1 MIYGITGNTQKEK
14 LWEPV
19 AELVRW
25 FMTESVP
32 FLLQSEIA
40 DGLADRGLLSSETCH
55 QHRSDAP
62 AADTDIILSFGGDG
76 TMLLSAHEVGTH
88 ETPIL
93 GVNIGRL
100 GFLAEIEVSQLP
112 ETIRCLEKGDY
123 RIEPRMLLSADV
135 RDESGT
141 ASYWAL
147 NEFVIER
154 SGSAGLLSIRVAIDG
169 IHLNDYWA
177 DGLII
182 STPTGSTAYSMSV
195 GGPIVAPGSSVVI
208 LTPLAPH
215 SLTVRP
221 IVLPASAVIE
231 ASVIRNE
238 QPYVLAYDG
247 RSRAFEH
254 GDDPI
259 AFRFSQASHVV
270 NLIKLP
276 EQHFFQTLRS
286 KLMWGVLRHG

>member
-1 MIYGITGNTQKEK
+1 
-14 LWEPV
+14 
-19 AELVRW
+19 
-25 FMTESVP
+25 
-32 FLLQSEIA
+32 
-40 DGLADRGLLSSETCH
+40 
-55 QHRSDAP
+55 
-62 AADTDIILSFGGDG
+62 
-76 TMLLSAHEVGTH
+76 MLLSAHEVGTH

-100 GFLAEIEVSQLP
+100 GFLAEIEVGQLHA
-112 ETIRCLEKGDY
+112 TIRSLENGDY

-135 RDESGT
+135 REGSET

-154 SGSAGLLSIRVAIDG
+154 SGSAGLLSIRVKIDG

-195 GGPIVAPGSSVVI
+195 GGPIVAPGAEVVI

-221 IVLPASAVIE
+221 IVLPATAIIE
-231 ASVIRNE
+231 ANVPRSE

-247 RSRAFEH
+247 RSRAFEP

-259 AFRFSQASHVV
+259 TFRFSKAAHAV

-276 EQHFFQTLRS
+276 EQHYFQTLRT